1 MAAQAASTMVPEQ
14 LLQARN
20 RLIVHH
26 ALSAVAKLGIT
37 DLLERGLHSWN
48 SHREL
53 NPALYPSAHA
63 VW

>member
-37 DLLERGLHSWN
+37 DLLERGLHS
-48 SHREL
+48 
-53 NPALYPSAHA
+53 
-63 VW
+63 